1 MENIRYSC
9 KYKHSKALQ
18 EYIFNK
24 YNIGWLICGKKYL
37 NFNDH
42 RNNRK
47 STLKQIE
54 DDDIIVIE
62 VNEDEEHLT
71 FSTFQTQ
78 YVGLIDFD
86 MILRKLKLKELQKK
100 NDII

>member
-1 MENIRYSC
+1 MKNIRYSC

-18 EYIFNK
+18 EYLFNK
-24 YNIGWLICGKKYL
+24 YNIGWIICGKIYL
-37 NFNDH
+37 NFNDY

-47 STLKQIE
+47 STLKHIE

-62 VNEDEEHLT
+62 INEGNLT
-71 FSTFQTQ
+71 FSNNHTQ
-78 YVGLIDFD
+78 YVGLIDFEI
-86 MILRKLKLKELQKK
+86 ILRKLKLKELQKM